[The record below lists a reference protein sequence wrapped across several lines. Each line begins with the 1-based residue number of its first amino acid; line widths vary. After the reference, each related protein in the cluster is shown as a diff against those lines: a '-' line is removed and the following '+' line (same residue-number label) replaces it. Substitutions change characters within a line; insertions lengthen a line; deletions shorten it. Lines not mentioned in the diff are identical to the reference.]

1 MNKLSVVEFKAY
13 TDGYIGIE
21 KSIFKNHVSSY
32 FENDLF
38 EYSNHEDDSYSY
50 SLRRVFNTKEE
61 AITFVNTLFDS
72 MWGKDYY
79 IKEILPTFKSNITAD
94 FSVDDYGS
102 DFIDGAIEMSL
113 SMRVVETSARKIKE
127 IIYE

>member
-21 KSIFKNHVSSY
+21 ESFFKNHVSSY

-38 EYSNHEDDSYSY
+38 EYSYHEDDSYSY
-50 SLRRVFNTKEE
+50 SLRRVLDTKQE

-79 IKEILPTFKSNITAD
+79 IEEVLPTFKSNIVAD
-94 FSVDDYGS
+94 FFVNDCGS

-113 SMRVVETSARKIKE
+113 SMRIIETSARKIKE
-127 IIYE
+127 IIYG